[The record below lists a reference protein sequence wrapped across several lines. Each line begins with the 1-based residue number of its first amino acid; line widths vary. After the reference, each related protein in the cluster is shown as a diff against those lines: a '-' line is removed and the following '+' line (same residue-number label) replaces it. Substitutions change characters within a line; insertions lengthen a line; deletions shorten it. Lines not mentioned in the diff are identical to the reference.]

1 MCSIHFEDDC
11 FVPGR
16 QKQILKKGAYPTLF
30 PTFPKHLQKRVKRRK
45 IPFSERRLL
54 QKPPVVTGVVEVES
68 PENNFAEEHNYH
80 AEGK

>member
-1 MCSIHFEDDC
+1 M
-11 FVPGR
+11 PGR

-54 QKPPVVTGVVEVES
+54 QKPAVPEIVEIES
-68 PENNFAEEHNYH
+68 PQHNFAEEHNYH
-80 AEGK
+80 AEGKWLILIV